1 MYNRNI
7 ENLREVLMI
16 FIVIM
21 LVIFTIAIVMVYVIK
36 KSDEKKTLEAK
47 SITVLEKIMQYGKI
61 EWYLMEDEKGYRFKL
76 RTFNADSLA
85 IVAGDKGIIQ
95 YKGKTIVSFTRD
107 KN

>member
-36 KSDEKKTLEAK
+36 KSDGLSE
-47 SITVLEKIMQYGKI
+47 I
-61 EWYLMEDEKGYRFKL
+61 
-76 RTFNADSLA
+76 
-85 IVAGDKGIIQ
+85 
-95 YKGKTIVSFTRD
+95 
-107 KN
+107 

>member
-47 SITVLEKIMQYGKI
+47 SITVLEKIMQI
-61 EWYLMEDEKGYRFKL
+61 RICEDNVDGEI
-76 RTFNADSLA
+76 N
-85 IVAGDKGIIQ
+85 
-95 YKGKTIVSFTRD
+95 
-107 KN
+107 